1 MKGLK
6 NRNSRD
12 PTNLANELFDP
23 KVAGDDLIE
32 AIQHLMNRI
41 KTDLIYP
48 ECLKLVNITSIY
60 KKKGPINEFS
70 SYRGIFRV
78 QALRNILELLLYYDE
93 YPKIDST
100 LTECNVGCR
109 KSRNIR
115 DNIFVL
121 QAILND
127 TKNGSKDE
135 IDISVYDVEKCID
148 SLWVQE
154 CINDMFDAGV
164 QSDKLNLLYL
174 LNKDAQVAVK
184 TSKGIS
190 ERETISNIIMQ
201 GTVWGG
207 MFCTTSMDKLG
218 KLQYENEDMLYKYKG
233 LVGVPVLEMVD
244 DILDVKK
251 CGNEAI
257 KSNVLVNTFIEH
269 KKLKMGKDKCHQ
281 IHCGK
286 KATTCPTLKVHN
298 DNMHQSD
305 EESYLGDQISASA
318 NNVKTISKRRAKGY
332 GIISDIM
339 YVLEAIPNGKKRT
352 KVGLELRQAWFLN
365 SILLNMETWHNL

>member
-1 MKGLK
+1 M
-6 NRNSRD
+6 
-12 PTNLANELFDP
+12 
-23 KVAGDDLIE
+23 
-32 AIQHLMNRI
+32 
-41 KTDLIYP
+41 
-48 ECLKLVNITSIY
+48 
-60 KKKGPINEFS
+60 
-70 SYRGIFRV
+70 
-78 QALRNILELLLYYDE
+78 
-93 YPKIDST
+93 
-100 LTECNVGCR
+100 
-109 KSRNIR
+109 
-115 DNIFVL
+115 
-121 QAILND
+121 
-127 TKNGSKDE
+127 
-135 IDISVYDVEKCID
+135 YDVEKCFD

-269 KKLKMGKDKCHQ
+269 KKIKMGKDKCHQ

-286 KATTCPTLKVHN
+286 KATNCPTLKVHN

-305 EESYLGDQISASA
+305 EESYLGDQISTSA
-318 NNVKTISKRRAKGY
+318 NNVKTISKQRAKGY

-365 SILLNMETWHNL
+365 SILLNMETWHNLKDNDLK